1 MVLWYDRPQYERLKG
16 AFGAQAMGGKGLL
29 LDQRSQIPVR
39 FEQAIHAVIERT
51 RELNKITLAVIYGQ
65 LPWDGDAV
73 ENEDAEV
80 QLALILDDDVTD
92 FVATKLELTKT
103 AYDVLIETGIEVAPF
118 PVPVTH
124 WYLPSKA
131 ANPSLIEEIR
141 KHGLRINLDR
151 IVPRAVRPQVEARP
165 VGEILSL
172 LQGIHNDLAREWDL
186 QAMYFVPQLGST
198 RIEQPQLECQED
210 ELETGPIDV
219 LVDFGGRPSTER
231 VLGVQQTIESTL
243 QMPIQ
248 LLTTSSIRKALLDLL
263 LTKALLVR
271 PQGKAKSTGLKR
283 QTSAIA
289 GRLDDD

>member
-1 MVLWYDRPQYERLKG
+1 M
-16 AFGAQAMGGKGLL
+16 L

-186 QAMYFVPQLGST
+186 QAMYFVPQLGSA

-210 ELETGPIDV
+210 ALETGPIDV

>member
-1 MVLWYDRPQYERLKG
+1 MVLWYDCSRYERLKG

-165 VGEILSL
+165 VG
-172 LQGIHNDLAREWDL
+172 
-186 QAMYFVPQLGST
+186 
-198 RIEQPQLECQED
+198 
-210 ELETGPIDV
+210 
-219 LVDFGGRPSTER
+219 
-231 VLGVQQTIESTL
+231 
-243 QMPIQ
+243 
-248 LLTTSSIRKALLDLL
+248 
-263 LTKALLVR
+263 
-271 PQGKAKSTGLKR
+271 
-283 QTSAIA
+283 
-289 GRLDDD
+289 

>member
-1 MVLWYDRPQYERLKG
+1 MVLWYNSYVISLK
-16 AFGAQAMGGKGLL
+16 ATGGEGLL

-65 LPWDGDAV
+65 LPWQSEALS
-73 ENEDAEV
+73 NEDAEV

-103 AYDVLIETGIEVAPF
+103 AYDVFVETGIEVAPF

-151 IVPRAVRPQVEARP
+151 IISRLPRPQVEARP
-165 VGEILSL
+165 VGDILNL
-172 LQGIHNDLAREWDL
+172 LQGVQAELAREFGVRAL
-186 QAMYFVPQLGST
+186 YLVPQLEYH
-198 RIEQPQLECQED
+198 RLEKHRGDSLDD
-210 ELETGPIDV
+210 EIETGPVDV

-231 VLGVQQTIESTL
+231 VLGVQHEIESAL
-243 QMPIQ
+243 QMSIQ
-248 LLTTSSIRKALLDLL
+248 LLTTSSIRQSLLDVL
-263 LTKALLVR
+263 LTKALDVR
-271 PQGKAKSTGLKR
+271 AQHDHERSSPSGKVKA
-283 QTSAIA
+283 
-289 GRLDDD
+289 

>member
-1 MVLWYDRPQYERLKG
+1 MVVCYALNPK
-16 AFGAQAMGGKGLL
+16 AMGGEGLL
-29 LDQRSQIPVR
+29 LDQRSQIPAR

-65 LPWDGDAV
+65 LPWQGEALDS
-73 ENEDAEV
+73 EDAEV

-151 IVPRAVRPQVEARP
+151 INSRLPRPQVEARP
-165 VGEILSL
+165 VGDILSL
-172 LQGIHNDLAREWDL
+172 LQGVQDELVRAFDVRAL
-186 QAMYFVPQLGST
+186 YLVPQLDGH
-198 RIEQPQLECQED
+198 RLERHQRNRLHD
-210 ELETGPIDV
+210 EMETGPVDV

-231 VLGVQQTIESTL
+231 VLGVQHHIESTL

-248 LLTTSSIRKALLDLL
+248 LLTTSSIRQSLLDVLLNKALD
-263 LTKALLVR
+263 VR
-271 PQGKAKSTGLKR
+271 TYHDSERLSPTGIVR
-283 QTSAIA
+283 V
-289 GRLDDD
+289 